1 MKIFIVCSNL
11 RYGGAERVAATLANG
26 FLEYGYKVV
35 IVTNLFEKINYP
47 LHKGIIVENLVATND
62 NKLKKWSSAIP
73 ILHKHLKKHL
83 PNLVIGIMPTC
94 SFIAR
99 IATIGMKIP
108 VIATEHNSFE
118 RPPCAPMSLI
128 TKISKFQINKIYQH
142 ITVLTQADKIAIGNR
157 FKHLTVMPNPLF
169 LTPTLV
175 IPPKDN
181 YVLAA
186 GRIDDWH
193 YKGFDILIKS
203 WKKIQDLNDDD
214 NLRDWWLKI
223 AGTGKQENFE
233 YLMNLL
239 PDGNWIH
246 NEDDDDN
253 HKDWIWRSE
262 KYHIEFLGFRK
273 DMEKLYQEASIFVLS
288 SRYEGFGLV
297 LIEAMSQGCAC
308 VACDYKGR
316 QREILSPLHGDSL
329 KVNGHSDHGIE
340 MTENGILCEPDN
352 VEALVEAIK
361 KMIENDDYRENVCK
375 NAIERSKF
383 YSIENTMG
391 RWDRL
396 LHDVRKS

>member
-83 PNLVIGIMPTC
+83 PDLVIGIMPTC

-118 RPPCAPMSLI
+118 RPPCAPMSFI
-128 TKISKFQINKIYQH
+128 SKFSKFQINKIYQY

-157 FKHLTVMPNPLF
+157 FKQLTVMPNPLF

-175 IPPKDN
+175 IPPKDKF
-181 YVLAA
+181 VLAA

-193 YKGFDILIKS
+193 YKGFDILLQAWS
-203 WKKIQDLNDDD
+203 KIMN
-214 NLRDWWLKI
+214 NEKMRNANWWLKI
-223 AGTGKQENFE
+223 AGAGKKESFE
-233 YLMNLL
+233 YLMSIFED
-239 PDGNWIH
+239 PDFTYQASSDGQ
-246 NEDDDDN
+246 
-253 HKDWIWRSE
+253 KTWRSE
-262 KYHIEFLGFRK
+262 KYHVEFMGFQK
-273 DMEKLYQEASIFVLS
+273 DMDKLYQKASIFVLS

-316 QREILSPLHGDSL
+316 QREIIQDDKQGLC
-329 KVNGHSDHGIE
+329 
-340 MTENGILCEPDN
+340 CEPDD
-352 VEALVEAIK
+352 VHALAEAMIK
-361 KMIENDDYRENVCK
+361 MVMDDDYRENVRK
-375 NAIERSKF
+375 NAIERSEY
-383 YSIENTMG
+383 YSIENTMV
-391 RWDRL
+391 RWNRL
-396 LHDVRKS
+396 LQDIMNR